1 MKNFKRWENRKE
13 DVKPVMGATPNQVV
27 TDDNGQAVK
36 DLPLGRYEVKE
47 VAGPPHV
54 NLNPNTYTVDIPLT
68 NKEGKVL
75 NYDVHMYPK
84 NEIKRGAV
92 DLIKLV

>member
-1 MKNFKRWENRKE
+1 M
-13 DVKPVMGATPNQVV
+13 
-27 TDDNGQAVK
+27 
-36 DLPLGRYEVKE
+36 
-47 VAGPPHV
+47 

-92 DLIKLV
+92 DLIKTGVNEKALAGAVFSLFKKTVQK

>member
-1 MKNFKRWENRKE
+1 M
-13 DVKPVMGATPNQVV
+13 
-27 TDDNGQAVK
+27 
-36 DLPLGRYEVKE
+36 KE

>member
-1 MKNFKRWENRKE
+1 M
-13 DVKPVMGATPNQVV
+13 
-27 TDDNGQAVK
+27 
-36 DLPLGRYEVKE
+36 KE

-84 NEIKRGAV
+84 MRLNAV
-92 DLIKLV
+92 QLI